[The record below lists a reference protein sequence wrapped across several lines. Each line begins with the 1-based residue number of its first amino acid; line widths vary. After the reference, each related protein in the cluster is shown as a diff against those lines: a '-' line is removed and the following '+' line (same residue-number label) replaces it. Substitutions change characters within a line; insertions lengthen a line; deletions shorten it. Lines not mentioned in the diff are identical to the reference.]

1 MKTLKDTVEGML
13 SKDWKTRLVAE
24 IEQCDLRLMGIHKR
38 MLAIG
43 TDDPEYPVLNSQS
56 IHMIDYLNDLLAR
69 AACYGIEFSLP
80 SGEASHE
87 LGKSKMCESCSD
99 SDDEMIDP
107 RCKSPL
113 SDEWARLFL
122 LLYLFGG
129 NE

>member
-24 IEQCDLRLMGIHKR
+24 IEQCDLRLMGISKR
-38 MLAIG
+38 MLEIG

-69 AACYGIEFSLP
+69 ATCYGIEFSLP
-80 SGEASHE
+80 SGEAFHE
-87 LGKSKMCESCSD
+87 IGKSKMCESSSD

-107 RCKSPL
+107 RCKASL
-113 SDEWARLFL
+113 NDDWAKLFL